1 MDRGHAGLAALRAR
15 QEQDARRGDSAP
27 SYPRRV
33 TGFAEFD
40 AYIRARVP
48 EYVDELKALIRRPT
62 VSAQGI
68 GVADTAR
75 MVLERTRRA
84 GVAATALS
92 VDGGPPTIVGETGQG
107 ARTLLVYN
115 HYDVQPPDPLDEW
128 ETPPFEPTERGGYLF
143 GRGVSDNKGNL
154 MARLQAIDSYRATIG
169 ELPLRVRVLYEGEEE
184 SGSAHLAAFVA
195 RHGERLRADGCI
207 WEAGY
212 KDAAG
217 RPTISCGLKGIAY
230 VELRVRGA
238 NKDAHSSLATIV
250 PNPAW
255 RLVWA
260 LATLKNGADQI
271 TIDGFMGAV
280 RPPTAADRALLEG
293 LPFDEE
299 GMLRIHGITR
309 FVRGLRG
316 YELKKKH
323 FLEPTCT
330 ICGIVS
336 GYTGAG
342 SKTVLPA
349 VASAK
354 IDFRLVPDLTP
365 EKVTLLLRA
374 HLDRRG
380 FEDVEVVPG
389 HGEPPSRWPTD
400 SVTARAAV
408 DACRSA
414 YGSEP
419 AACPLLAGSGPL
431 STVCGALG
439 IPAAGFGSGNAASA
453 NHAPN
458 ENIAIADYVDHIRAF
473 GRFLHTFAGRALA

>member
-1 MDRGHAGLAALRAR
+1 
-15 QEQDARRGDSAP
+15 
-27 SYPRRV
+27 V
-33 TGFAEFD
+33 TSFAEFD
-40 AYIRARVP
+40 SYVRARER
-48 EYVDELKALIRRPT
+48 EYIDELKVLIRQPT

-68 GVADTAR
+68 GIPETAR
-75 MVLERTRRA
+75 IVLDRTKKR
-84 GVAATALS
+84 GGIAAEALT
-92 VDGGPPTIVGETGQG
+92 VDGGPPTIVGETGAG
-107 ARTLLVYN
+107 ERTLLIYN

-128 ETPPFEPTERGGYLF
+128 STPPFEPTERDGFLF

-154 MARLQAIDSYRATIG
+154 LARLQAIEAYRATLG
-169 ELPLRVRVLYEGEEE
+169 ELPLRIRVLYEGEEE

-195 RHGERLRADGCI
+195 RYGDRLRADGCI

-230 VELRVRGA
+230 VELRVRAA

-250 PNPAW
+250 PNAAW

-260 LATLKNGADQI
+260 LATLKNPSDEI
-271 TIDGFMGAV
+271 TIDGFMDLV
-280 RPPTAADRALLEG
+280 RAPTAADRALLER
-293 LPFDEE
+293 LPFDEQ
-299 GMLRIHGITR
+299 GMLRIHGIKR
-309 FVRGLRG
+309 FVRGLEG
-316 YELKKKH
+316 VELRKKH
-323 FLEPTCT
+323 FFEPTCT

-365 EKVTLLLRA
+365 EKVTTLLRA

-380 FEDVEVVPG
+380 FEDVEIVPG

-400 SVTARAAV
+400 SLTAKAAV
-408 DACRSA
+408 DACRGA
-414 YGSEP
+414 YGTEP
-419 AACPLLAGSGPL
+419 VVYPLLAGSGPMAQ
-431 STVCGALG
+431 VCDALG
-439 IPAAGFGSGNAASA
+439 IPVAGFGSGNAASA

-458 ENIAIADYVDHIRAF
+458 ENIAIVDYLDHIRAF
-473 GRFLHTFAGRALA
+473 GRFLHTFAGHALA

>member
-1 MDRGHAGLAALRAR
+1 M
-15 QEQDARRGDSAP
+15 
-27 SYPRRV
+27 
-33 TGFAEFD
+33 TTFADFD
-40 AYIRARVP
+40 AYVRARER
-48 EYVDELKALIRRPT
+48 EYIDELKTLIRQPT

-68 GVADTAR
+68 GIPETAR
-75 MVLERTRRA
+75 IVLDRA
-84 GVAATALS
+84 KKRGGIAAEALT
-92 VDGGPPTIVGETGQG
+92 VDGGPPTIVGETGRG
-107 ARTLLVYN
+107 DRTLLVYN

-128 ETPPFEPTERGGYLF
+128 ETPPFEPTERDGFLY

-154 MARLQAIDSYRATIG
+154 MARLQAIDAYRATMG
-169 ELPLRVRVLYEGEEE
+169 ELPLRIRVLYEGEEE

-230 VELRVRGA
+230 LELRVRGA

-260 LATLKNGADQI
+260 LATLKNDADQI
-271 TIDGFMGAV
+271 TIDGFMDAV
-280 RPPTAADRALLEG
+280 RPPSPADRALLEA
-293 LPFDEE
+293 LPFDEQA
-299 GMLRIHGITR
+299 MLRIHGITR
-309 FVRGLRG
+309 FVRGLHG

-365 EKVTLLLRA
+365 ENVTALLRA

-419 AACPLLAGSGPL
+419 VVYPLLAGSGPL
-431 STVCGALG
+431 STVCGTLG

>member
-1 MDRGHAGLAALRAR
+1 
-15 QEQDARRGDSAP
+15 
-27 SYPRRV
+27 V

-40 AYIRARVP
+40 TYVRARER
-48 EYVDELKALIRRPT
+48 EYIDELKVLIRQPT

-68 GVADTAR
+68 GIPETAR
-75 MVLERTRRA
+75 IVLDRA
-84 GVAATALS
+84 KQRGGIAAEALT
-92 VDGGPPTIVGETGQG
+92 VDGGPPTIVGETGRG
-107 ARTLLVYN
+107 DRTLLVYN

-128 ETPPFEPTERGGYLF
+128 ATPPFEPTERDGFLF

-154 MARLQAIDSYRATIG
+154 LARLQAIEAYRATIG
-169 ELPLRVRVLYEGEEE
+169 ELPLRIRVLYEGEEE

-195 RHGERLRADGCI
+195 RYGERLRADGCI

-230 VELRVRGA
+230 LELRARGA
-238 NKDAHSSLATIV
+238 SKDAHSSLATIV
-250 PNPAW
+250 PNAAW

-260 LATLKNGADQI
+260 LATLKNPSDVI
-271 TIDGFMGAV
+271 TIDGFMDAV
-280 RPPTAADRALLEG
+280 RPPTAADRELLER
-293 LPFDEE
+293 LPFDEQ
-299 GMLRIHGITR
+299 GMLRIHGIKG
-309 FVRGLRG
+309 FIRGLEG
-316 YELKKKH
+316 FELRKKH
-323 FLEPTCT
+323 FFEPTCT

-349 VASAK
+349 MASAK

-365 EKVTLLLRA
+365 DKVAELLRA

-380 FEDVEVVPG
+380 FEDIEIIPG

-400 SVTARAAV
+400 SVTAKAAV
-408 DACRSA
+408 AACREA
-414 YGSEP
+414 YGTEP
-419 AACPLLAGSGPL
+419 VVYPLLAGSGPMAQ
-431 STVCGALG
+431 VCDTLG
-439 IPAAGFGSGNAASA
+439 IPVAGFGSGNAASA

-458 ENIAIADYVDHIRAF
+458 ENIAIVDYVDHIRAF
-473 GRFLHTFAGRALA
+473 GRFLDTFAGRALA

>member
-1 MDRGHAGLAALRAR
+1 
-15 QEQDARRGDSAP
+15 
-27 SYPRRV
+27 V

-40 AYIRARVP
+40 AFVRARER
-48 EYVDELKALIRRPT
+48 EYIDELKVLIRQPT
-62 VSAQGI
+62 ISAQGI
-68 GVADTAR
+68 GIPETAR
-75 MVLERTRRA
+75 IVLDRTKKR
-84 GVAATALS
+84 GGIAAEALS
-92 VDGGPPTIVGETGQG
+92 VDGGPPTIVGETGRG
-107 ARTLLVYN
+107 DRTLLIYN

-128 ETPPFEPTERGGYLF
+128 QTPPFEPTERDGYLY

-154 MARLQAIDSYRATIG
+154 LARLQAIEAYRATIG
-169 ELPLRVRVLYEGEEE
+169 ELPLRIRVLYEGEEE

-195 RHGERLRADGCI
+195 RHGERLRADGCV

-230 VELRVRGA
+230 LQLRVHGA

-260 LATLKNGADQI
+260 LATMKNESDEI
-271 TIDGFMGAV
+271 TIDGFMDAV
-280 RPPTAADRALLEG
+280 RPPNAAERALLEA
-293 LPFDEE
+293 LPFDEQA
-299 GMLRIHGITR
+299 MLRIHGIKR
-309 FVRGLRG
+309 FVRGLKG
-316 YELKKKH
+316 YELRKKH
-323 FLEPTCT
+323 FFEPTCT

-365 EKVTLLLRA
+365 DKVTTLLRA

-380 FEDVEVVPG
+380 FADVEVVPG

-400 SVTARAAV
+400 SLTAKAAV
-408 DACRSA
+408 DACQSA
-414 YGSEP
+414 YGTAP
-419 AACPLLAGSGPL
+419 VVYPLLAGSGPMAQ
-431 STVCGALG
+431 VCDELG
-439 IPAAGFGSGNAASA
+439 IPVAGFGSGNAASA

-473 GRFLHTFAGRALA
+473 GRFLHAFAGRALA